1 MFWEEE
7 IKVKGRVFIEERF
20 GEGEELIHG
29 TSKADQIPYYLSCR
43 YAFVVVDIVVD
54 MLRD

>member
-29 TSKADQIPYYLSCR
+29 TSKAD
-43 YAFVVVDIVVD
+43 
-54 MLRD
+54 